1 MEDTFWEKL
10 QKKLTNCFVEHISP
24 KIMTYE
30 MDPAEVQ
37 TEEDKVYCVKEAVV
51 IEK

>member
-1 MEDTFWEKL
+1 MTF
-10 QKKLTNCFVEHISP
+10 
-24 KIMTYE
+24 E